1 MIARILAL
9 SLAASS
15 TLVATDWPQRR
26 GPSHNGI
33 STETAWKAAFGADGP
48 KQLWKASVGTGFSG
62 VVIADGRAFTM
73 GSGAGE
79 KDFVVALDAGTGK
92 ELWRFTYAE
101 PLNPKMYEGGPN
113 STPTVDGGS
122 VYTASRS
129 GKVHCLDA
137 ATGGIKWT
145 VDLQQTAGNTKS
157 DWGVSGAPLIVGEK
171 LILNFGNGP
180 TVLAKDSGKKI
191 WSAGG
196 GENNSFN
203 TPVVTKVRG
212 EAVVL
217 AHQKKELIGFRLA
230 DGKRLF
236 GHKFGKG
243 YETHCSDPVLTS
255 AGVFISSGDDGGELL
270 DLSSG
275 QPKQVWKNMNLS
287 TFTCT
292 AVAIG
297 DVLYGHDSAG
307 YKRANQEFRCVDI
320 KTGAI
325 KWSLGGFGQG
335 SVIAAGDRL
344 IVLSDNGELA
354 ILKATPDKAEILA
367 RTQALGGKTWTQP
380 ALADGKLY
388 LRNAKGD
395 VVCLDLNG

>member
-129 GKVHCLDA
+129 GKAHCLDA

-157 DWGVSGAPLIVGEK
+157 DWGISGAPLIVGEK

-180 TVLAKDSGKKI
+180 TALAKDSGKKI

-212 EAVVL
+212 EEVVL

-275 QPKQVWKNMNLS
+275 QPKQCD
-287 TFTCT
+287 TF
-292 AVAIG
+292 
-297 DVLYGHDSAG
+297 
-307 YKRANQEFRCVDI
+307 
-320 KTGAI
+320 
-325 KWSLGGFGQG
+325 
-335 SVIAAGDRL
+335 AAKQL
-344 IVLSDNGELA
+344 
-354 ILKATPDKAEILA
+354 
-367 RTQALGGKTWTQP
+367 
-380 ALADGKLY
+380 
-388 LRNAKGD
+388 
-395 VVCLDLNG
+395 